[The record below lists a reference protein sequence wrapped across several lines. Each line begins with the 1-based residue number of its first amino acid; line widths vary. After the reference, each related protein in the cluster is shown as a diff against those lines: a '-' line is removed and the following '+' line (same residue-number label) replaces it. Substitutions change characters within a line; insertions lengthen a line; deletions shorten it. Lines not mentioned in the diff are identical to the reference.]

1 MKSELLEFYKTI
13 TENQIKV
20 VGTPQFEPY
29 VLDRYN
35 STKKTFFEKF
45 DLDNLKHIS
54 NIGITASA
62 SAPEILVQDFIKLIG
77 KSYRIRVHEEE
88 YEKENVF
95 FKIPQHLKLVS

>member
-1 MKSELLEFYKTI
+1 MSGNFNYYFVWSHLMKSELLEFYKTI

-45 DLDNLKHIS
+45 DLDETKQTICYSCGDVSTSKNDDLY
-54 NIGITASA
+54 
-62 SAPEILVQDFIKLIG
+62 L
-77 KSYRIRVHEEE
+77 
-88 YEKENVF
+88 
-95 FKIPQHLKLVS
+95 LKLD